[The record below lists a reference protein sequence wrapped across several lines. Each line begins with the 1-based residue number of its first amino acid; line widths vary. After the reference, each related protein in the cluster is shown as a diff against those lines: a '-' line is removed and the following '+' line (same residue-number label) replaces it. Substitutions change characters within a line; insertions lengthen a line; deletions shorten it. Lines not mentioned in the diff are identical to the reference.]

1 MIKLELTQFWDATTM
16 AVITAKDCLLLIQ
29 ERAIKK
35 WGEEK
40 WLGELTRTYAELA
53 KAEGD
58 ADASYVNRRSQI
70 RRTFGVWGCNADTLL
85 LLMACVGCR
94 VQMVCEEVISVE
106 KKA

>member
-40 WLGELTRTYAELA
+40 WLGELTRTYAE
-53 KAEGD
+53 
-58 ADASYVNRRSQI
+58 
-70 RRTFGVWGCNADTLL
+70 FGVWGCNADTLL